1 MLQNSGYR
9 GNQNYL
15 VFVKI
20 VYLYYML
27 LNWRKFE
34 GSVAEKI
41 RFKPSLLINGLLIKK
56 KFARFFQE
64 YTIQISL
71 QNELSVFFK
80 CLLIN
85 FLLKN

>member
-15 VFVKI
+15 VFAKI

-34 GSVAEKI
+34 GSVAEKNPI
-41 RFKPSLLINGLLIKK
+41 QALVANKRTAYKKSLL
-56 KFARFFQE
+56 AFFRNTQFKSHFKMS
-64 YTIQISL
+64 YQ
-71 QNELSVFFK
+71 FF
-80 CLLIN
+80 
-85 FLLKN
+85 

>member
-34 GSVAEKI
+34 GSVAEKNPI
-41 RFKPSLLINGLLIKK
+41 QALVANKRTAYKKKSLL
-56 KFARFFQE
+56 AFFQE

-71 QNELSVFFK
+71 QNELSVF
-80 CLLIN
+80 
-85 FLLKN
+85 